1 MMDSAKLNKIRQI
14 LQLKAPNTYQYAL
27 NDPNVYIGGSLP
39 AMCLTDAS
47 IEEILAEL
55 NDIDIYTKNY
65 IALCAGLDRD
75 KFCQYIPNEFEDFTH
90 VLNQY
95 DCDMIAVGFYPFQQ
109 VFMVMDRFKKGLAKK
124 EFAWFP
130 NEIID
135 DPGEMRLQKLVRR
148 AKKFFDAKIT
158 VERPVS
164 RFSTAKYHGKKPE
177 MGENKHAIYVPYLQ
191 FFFGKFVCISCSA
204 INGKMLCDE
213 CIQQKSFITHLSSR
227 QLRAVV
233 LGGVNGFGRYITE
246 ELRYN
251 QVDTV
256 ATSRQ
261 PNKHDAQI
269 YYDLNEGPTNALLC
283 AMLDADIIVLNACQ
297 TLEHDQKIW
306 TSTIDNFD
314 EELAMNR
321 FVTNAVGY
329 AKLFSNYIRWRRQVR
344 KPQIIV
350 FVDAN
355 ESFYYDKIL
364 DGRHLEINM
373 AKSAAKQVLCT
384 NAGVLASCGAL
395 TLAYNPGWMSFHGQ
409 EVHNEEHSR
418 LVPPQI
424 SAQGLVMFALKT
436 LPQIQSHFIRR
447 EYMFDVSVYELIKN
461 PMFYASNTDDE
472 PVSSEVQHIENEPE
486 AQQDKATSSEA
497 DNNNSYDMGEDSNE
511 EWFQAEL
518 QSNSGVQIQQN
529 NLNAKEKAKEEYYA
543 NQTSSVA
550 QIEALEAEASYE
562 GSSSDEFWSA
572 IIERTRQLK
581 RD

>member
-1 MMDSAKLNKIRQI
+1 MDSAKLNKIRQI

-55 NDIDIYTKNY
+55 NDIDVYTKNY

-90 VLNQY
+90 ILNQY

-251 QVDTV
+251 QVDAV
-256 ATSRQ
+256 ATSRR

-306 TSTIDNFD
+306 TNTIDNFD

-321 FVTNAVGY
+321 FVTNAIGY

-447 EYMFDVSVYELIKN
+447 EYMFDVSIYELIKN
-461 PMFYASNTDDE
+461 PMFYTSNIE
-472 PVSSEVQHIENEPE
+472 NELEAQHIENELE
-486 AQQDKATSSEA
+486 AQQDKATSSKA
-497 DNNNSYDMGEDSNE
+497 DSNNAYDMGEDSNE
-511 EWFQAEL
+511 EWFQSEISEMYTGIR
-518 QSNSGVQIQQN
+518 QP
-529 NLNAKEKAKEEYYA
+529 EEQDA
-543 NQTSSVA
+543 D
-550 QIEALEAEASYE
+550 
-562 GSSSDEFWSA
+562 DEFWNSIVA
-572 IIERTRQLK
+572 RTRQLK

>member
-55 NDIDIYTKNY
+55 NDIDVYTKNY

-90 VLNQY
+90 ILNQY

-191 FFFGKFVCISCSA
+191 FFFGKYVCISCSA
-204 INGKMLCDE
+204 INGKMLCDD
-213 CIQQKSFITHLSSR
+213 CIQQKSFISIQPSR

-233 LGGVNGFGRYITE
+233 LGGVNGFGSYITE

-256 ATSRQ
+256 ATSRR

-297 TLEHDQKIW
+297 TLEKDETIW
-306 TSTIDNFD
+306 TNIIDNFD

-321 FVTNAVGY
+321 FVTNAIGY
-329 AKLFSNYIRWRRQVR
+329 AKLFSCYIRWRRQVR

-409 EVHNEEHSR
+409 EVQSVLPHDSQIQDHSR

-447 EYMFDVSVYELIKN
+447 EYMFDVSIYELIKN
-461 PMFYASNTDDE
+461 PMFYANNTDDE
-472 PVSSEVQHIENEPE
+472 NEYEYASRQAQHNEYASQQRSNESQAERRPE
-486 AQQDKATSSEA
+486 AQHND
-497 DNNNSYDMGEDSNE
+497 YDMGEDSNE
-511 EWFQAEL
+511 EWFQSEIRSETYMGT
-518 QSNSGVQIQQN
+518 SNVQPEDQDID
-529 NLNAKEKAKEEYYA
+529 
-543 NQTSSVA
+543 
-550 QIEALEAEASYE
+550 
-562 GSSSDEFWSA
+562 DEFWNS
-572 IIERTRQLK
+572 IVDRTRQLK